1 MPSQHIET
9 TADTEEQAS
18 RKEQLVEF
26 TAMVALALGLGALG
40 FGTGLHVSLM
50 SVQAAVVETTRIPLE
65 PQVSDS
71 LYAVLVQMQSTAN
84 LSLYASAA
92 LLVGGGALAERHR
105 LRDQIKALTNTDTDD
120 GGDPDA

>member
-1 MPSQHIET
+1 MPQDTIT
-9 TADTEEQAS
+9 TDDDDEQAS
-18 RKEQLVEF
+18 RRERLVEF
-26 TAMVALALGLGALG
+26 AAMVALALGLGALG

-50 SVQAAVVETTRIPLE
+50 SVQAAVLETTRIPLQG
-65 PQVSDS
+65 QVSND

-105 LRDQIKALTNTDTDD
+105 LRARINALTNQVDD
-120 GGDPDA
+120 GGDSDA